1 MQERA
6 LQVPRMNQELV
17 AEGVE
22 GRGLLE
28 SKAFPF
34 LDLILEWKYTSKSKK

>member
-1 MQERA
+1 M
-6 LQVPRMNQELV
+6 PRMNQELA
-17 AEGVE
+17 AEGLE

-34 LDLILEWKYTSKSKK
+34 LDLILKRKYTSKSKK